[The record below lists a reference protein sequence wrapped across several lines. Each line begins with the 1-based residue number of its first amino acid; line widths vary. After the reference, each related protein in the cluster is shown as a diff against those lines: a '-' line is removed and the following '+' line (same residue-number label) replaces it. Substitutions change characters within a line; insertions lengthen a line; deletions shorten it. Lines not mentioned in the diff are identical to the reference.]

1 MFSYFYDV
9 KSKRTLITTQIN
21 IPDFTKKAAYFALP
35 IIAIS
40 QQQKNLRGEN
50 NKIQIAVFI
59 VESAAFN
66 RNLEQKQRG

>member
-9 KSKRTLITTQIN
+9 KSKRTLNTTQIN
-21 IPDFTKKAAYFALP
+21 ITEFKKAAYFALP

-40 QQQKNLRGEN
+40 QKKNLRGEN

-66 RNLEQKQRG
+66 RNFEQ

>member
-40 QQQKNLRGEN
+40 QKKNLRGEN

>member
-9 KSKRTLITTQIN
+9 KSKRTLNTTKKN
-21 IPDFTKKAAYFALP
+21 IPDFTKKKAAYFALP

-40 QQQKNLRGEN
+40 QKKNLRGEN

-66 RNLEQKQRG
+66 RNFEQ

>member
-40 QQQKNLRGEN
+40 QKKNLRGEN

-66 RNLEQKQRG
+66 RNLEQ

>member
-1 MFSYFYDV
+1 MQY
-9 KSKRTLITTQIN
+9 L
-21 IPDFTKKAAYFALP
+21 KKKLKP
-35 IIAIS
+35 E
-40 QQQKNLRGEN
+40 GEN

>member
-35 IIAIS
+35 IIAMS
-40 QQQKNLRGEN
+40 QKKNLRGEN

>member
-9 KSKRTLITTQIN
+9 KSKRTLNTTQIN

-40 QQQKNLRGEN
+40 QKKNLRGEN

-66 RNLEQKQRG
+66 RNFEQ